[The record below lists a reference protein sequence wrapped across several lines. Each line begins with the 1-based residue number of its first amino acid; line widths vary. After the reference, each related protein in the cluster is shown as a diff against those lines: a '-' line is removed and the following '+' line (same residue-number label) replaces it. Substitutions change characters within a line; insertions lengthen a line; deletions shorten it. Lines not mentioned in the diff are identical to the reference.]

1 MTTNQQKPCE
11 SAHEITLKLGGS
23 DNIKSLT
30 LSFPYP
36 FAVDKIHASL
46 HRKDRLIGLKLK
58 KALQEPWPYE
68 FRVKSKLDADDFQPW
83 KEIKGLRSLEFHLK
97 SQINFFKHPSE
108 TETSPIERVRKM
120 ISAIF
125 LSCLDNGGD
134 FVLRIQLKK
143 TKEVPDLMLIRV
155 HQPLLTSPV
164 GSPTLILTVVDFQFA
179 ETRKEFD
186 SLTSEKDFKRIFPY
200 YKENNTKYDI
210 ALQNTL
216 EEAQLIRYVLRVNST
231 KMMPSTWQKQNIP
244 SVENSPWL
252 ATFVSPLY
260 LDSPFYDYI

>member
-143 TKEVPDLMLIRV
+143 IERIR
-155 HQPLLTSPV
+155 QS
-164 GSPTLILTVVDFQFA
+164 
-179 ETRKEFD
+179 
-186 SLTSEKDFKRIFPY
+186 
-200 YKENNTKYDI
+200 YK
-210 ALQNTL
+210 
-216 EEAQLIRYVLRVNST
+216 
-231 KMMPSTWQKQNIP
+231 
-244 SVENSPWL
+244 
-252 ATFVSPLY
+252 
-260 LDSPFYDYI
+260 